1 MDVNNVTLVGKVGER
16 IKHDKTVHGQE
27 YLWFPL
33 EVENRKAATGSTYN
47 YHASINV
54 MVFSQPLI
62 RYLEKVK
69 MKTGNTIVVL
79 GFISSYKQEKNGRIF
94 YMNGINADDVIVKKT
109 RSDEDIINNNNN
121 NNK

>member
-1 MDVNNVTLVGKVGER
+1 MDRNEVVLVGKVGEK
-16 IKHDKTVHGQE
+16 IKRCKTVHGQE
-27 YLWFPL
+27 YIWFPF
-33 EVENRKAATGSTYN
+33 EVENRKAANGATYN

-62 RYLEKVK
+62 KYLEKVRL
-69 MKTGNTIVVL
+69 KTGNTAVVF
-79 GFISSYKQEKNGRIF
+79 GFISSYVQEKKGSTL

-121 NNK
+121 